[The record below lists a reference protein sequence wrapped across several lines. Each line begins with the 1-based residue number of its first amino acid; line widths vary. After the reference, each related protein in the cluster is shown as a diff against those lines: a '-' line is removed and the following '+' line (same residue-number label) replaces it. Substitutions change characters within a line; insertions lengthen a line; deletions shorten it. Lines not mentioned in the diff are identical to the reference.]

1 MDLKHC
7 MDLKHTYIPKGIDK
21 VSFVYIK
28 QGVQGL
34 QAFDLCVVTSNDEHV
49 KPRFKRKLKS

>member
-7 MDLKHTYIPKGIDK
+7 VDLKHTYIPKGIDK

-28 QGVQGL
+28 LDKTRSSRTARVL
-34 QAFDLCVVTSNDEHV
+34 FVCSNQ
-49 KPRFKRKLKS
+49 